1 MIDLNM
7 KLSVILKKRHKEGKI
22 MIFEET
28 LTLNNGVKIPKL
40 ALGTWKIPDNEVA
53 SPVESALKMGYR
65 HLDTAQAYHNERGV
79 GQGIKNS
86 GIARDQI
93 FVNSKV
99 EAEIKDYQKAK
110 KSIDETLL
118 RMDLDYL
125 DMMIIHNPQPW
136 KEVNQSDDRHFA
148 GNLETWRALEDALKE
163 GKLRA
168 IGVSSFQPED
178 LQNLID
184 HSDVKLMVNQV
195 LCHICATPKKLI
207 DFCQQQNI
215 VVESFS
221 PVAHGEAL
229 NNVVIQKMAE
239 KYHVSVAQLCIRYDW
254 QLNTVVLPKSINP
267 EHMKQNS
274 ELNFKISEDDMATL
288 ENINTFDYGSA
299 SHFPVFGGKR

>member
-1 MIDLNM
+1 
-7 KLSVILKKRHKEGKI
+7 

-28 LTLNNGVKIPKL
+28 FTLNNGVKIPKL

-53 SPVESALKMGYR
+53 SPVQTALKMGYR
-65 HLDTAQAYHNERGV
+65 HIDTAQAYHNEKGV
-79 GQGIKNS
+79 GQGIKDS
-86 GIARDQI
+86 GISRDQI
-93 FVNSKV
+93 FINSKV
-99 EAEIKDYQKAK
+99 EAEIKNYQEAK
-110 KSIDETLL
+110 KSIDETLD

-136 KEVNQSDDRHFA
+136 KEVNQSDDRHFE
-148 GNLETWRALEDALKE
+148 GNIETWRALTDAMKE

-184 HSDVKLMVNQV
+184 NSDVKPMVNQI
-195 LCHICATPKKLI
+195 LCHIGATPKKLI
-207 DFCQQQNI
+207 DFCQKHDI

-229 NNVVIQKMAE
+229 TNNTIKTMAE
-239 KYHVSVAQLCIRYDW
+239 KYQVSVAQLCIRYDW
-254 QLNTVVLPKSINP
+254 QLNTVVLPKSVNP
-267 EHMKQNS
+267 EHMKQNA
-274 ELNFKISEDDMATL
+274 ELNFEISDIDMKTL
-288 ENINTFDYGSA
+288 ENIHNFDYGSS

>member
-1 MIDLNM
+1 
-7 KLSVILKKRHKEGKI
+7 

-28 LTLNNGVKIPKL
+28 FTLNNGVKIPKL

-53 SPVESALKMGYR
+53 SPVQTALKMGYR
-65 HLDTAQAYHNERGV
+65 HIDTAQAYHNEKGV
-79 GQGIKNS
+79 GQGIKDS
-86 GIARDQI
+86 GISRDRI
-93 FVNSKV
+93 FINSKV
-99 EAEIKDYQKAK
+99 EAEIKNYQEAK
-110 KSIDETLL
+110 KSIDETLT

-136 KEVNQSDDRHFA
+136 KEVNQSDDRHFE
-148 GNLETWRALEDALKE
+148 GNIETWRALTDAMKE

-168 IGVSSFQPED
+168 IGVSSFQPKD

-184 HSDVKLMVNQV
+184 NSDVKPMVNQI
-195 LCHICATPKKLI
+195 LCHIGATPKKLI
-207 DFCQQQNI
+207 NFCQEHDI

-229 NNVVIQKMAE
+229 TNNTIKSMAE
-239 KYHVSVAQLCIRYDW
+239 KYQVSVAQLCIRYDW
-254 QLNTVVLPKSINP
+254 QLNTVVLPKSVNP

-274 ELNFKISEDDMATL
+274 ELNFEISDVDMKTL
-288 ENINTFDYGSA
+288 ENIHNFDYGTS

>member
-1 MIDLNM
+1 
-7 KLSVILKKRHKEGKI
+7 

-28 LTLNNGVKIPKL
+28 FTLNNGVKIPKL

-53 SPVESALKMGYR
+53 SPVQTALKMGYR
-65 HLDTAQAYHNERGV
+65 HIDTAQAYHNEKGV
-79 GQGIKNS
+79 GQGIKDS
-86 GIARDQI
+86 GISRDQI

-99 EAEIKDYQKAK
+99 EAEIKNYQEAK
-110 KSIDETLL
+110 KSIDETLT

-136 KEVNQSDDRHFA
+136 KEVNQSDDRHFE
-148 GNLETWRALEDALKE
+148 GNLETWRALTDAMKE

-168 IGVSSFQPED
+168 IGVSSFQPKD
-178 LQNLID
+178 LQNLFD
-184 HSDVKLMVNQV
+184 NSDVKPMVNQI
-195 LCHICATPKKLI
+195 LCHIGATPKKLI
-207 DFCQQQNI
+207 NFCQEHDI

-229 NNVVIQKMAE
+229 TNNTIKSMAE
-239 KYHVSVAQLCIRYDW
+239 KYQVSVAQLCIRYDW
-254 QLNTVVLPKSINP
+254 QLNTVVLPKSVNP

-274 ELNFKISEDDMATL
+274 ELNFEISDVDMKTL
-288 ENINTFDYGSA
+288 ENIHNFDYGTS

>member
-1 MIDLNM
+1 
-7 KLSVILKKRHKEGKI
+7 

-28 LTLNNGVKIPKL
+28 FTLNNGVKIPKL
-40 ALGTWKIPDNEVA
+40 ALGTWEIPDNEVA
-53 SPVESALKMGYR
+53 SPVQTALKMGYR
-65 HLDTAQAYHNERGV
+65 HIDTAQAYHNEKGV
-79 GQGIKNS
+79 GQGIKDS
-86 GIARDQI
+86 GISRDQI

-99 EAEIKDYQKAK
+99 EAEIKNYQEAK
-110 KSIDETLL
+110 KSIDETLT

-136 KEVNQSDDRHFA
+136 KEVNQSDDRHFE
-148 GNLETWRALEDALKE
+148 GNLETWRALTDAMKE

-184 HSDVKLMVNQV
+184 NSDVKPMVNQI
-195 LCHICATPKKLI
+195 LCHIGATPKKLI
-207 DFCQQQNI
+207 DFCQEHDI

-229 NNVVIQKMAE
+229 TNTTIKSMAK

-254 QLNTVVLPKSINP
+254 QLNTVVLPKSVNP
-267 EHMKQNS
+267 KHMKQNA
-274 ELNFKISEDDMATL
+274 ELNFEISDVDMANL
-288 ENINTFDYGSA
+288 EEINSFNYGSS

>member
-1 MIDLNM
+1 
-7 KLSVILKKRHKEGKI
+7 

-28 LTLNNGVKIPKL
+28 FTLNNGVKIPKL

-53 SPVESALKMGYR
+53 APVKNALKMGYR
-65 HLDTAQAYHNERGV
+65 HIDTAQAYHNEKGV
-79 GQGIKNS
+79 GQGIKDS
-86 GIARDQI
+86 GISRDQI

-99 EAEIKDYQKAK
+99 EAEIKNYQEAK
-110 KSIDETLL
+110 KSIDETLT

-136 KEVNQSDDRHFA
+136 KEVNQSDDRHFE
-148 GNLETWRALEDALKE
+148 GNLETWRALTDAMKE

-168 IGVSSFQPED
+168 IGVSSFQPKD
-178 LQNLID
+178 LQNLFD
-184 HSDVKLMVNQV
+184 NSDVKPMVNQI
-195 LCHICATPKKLI
+195 LCHIGATPKKLI
-207 DFCQQQNI
+207 NFCQEHDI

-229 NNVVIQKMAE
+229 TNNTIKSMAE
-239 KYHVSVAQLCIRYDW
+239 KYQVSVAQLCIRYDW
-254 QLNTVVLPKSINP
+254 QLNTVVLPKSVNP

-274 ELNFKISEDDMATL
+274 ELNFEISDVDMKTL
-288 ENINTFDYGSA
+288 ENIHNFDYGTS

>member
-1 MIDLNM
+1 
-7 KLSVILKKRHKEGKI
+7 

-28 LTLNNGVKIPKL
+28 FTLNNGVKIPKL

-53 SPVESALKMGYR
+53 APVKNALKMGYR
-65 HLDTAQAYHNERGV
+65 HIDTAQAYHNEKGV
-79 GQGIKNS
+79 GQGIKDS
-86 GIARDQI
+86 GISRDQI

-99 EAEIKDYQKAK
+99 EAEIKNYQEAK
-110 KSIDETLL
+110 KSIDETLT

-136 KEVNQSDDRHFA
+136 KEVNQSDDRHFE
-148 GNLETWRALEDALKE
+148 GNLETWRALTDAMKE

-168 IGVSSFQPED
+168 IGVSSFQPKD
-178 LQNLID
+178 LQNLFD
-184 HSDVKLMVNQV
+184 NSDVKPMVNQI
-195 LCHICATPKKLI
+195 LCHIGATPKKLI
-207 DFCQQQNI
+207 DFCQEHDI

-229 NNVVIQKMAE
+229 TNNTIKSMAE
-239 KYHVSVAQLCIRYDW
+239 KYQVSVAQLCIRYDW
-254 QLNTVVLPKSINP
+254 QLNTVVLPKSVNP

-274 ELNFKISEDDMATL
+274 ELNFEISDVDMKTL
-288 ENINTFDYGSA
+288 ENIHNFDYGTS

>member
-1 MIDLNM
+1 
-7 KLSVILKKRHKEGKI
+7 

-28 LTLNNGVKIPKL
+28 FTLNNGVKIPKL

-53 SPVESALKMGYR
+53 SPVQTALKMGYR
-65 HLDTAQAYHNERGV
+65 HIDTAQAYHNEKGV
-79 GQGIKNS
+79 GQGIKDS
-86 GIARDQI
+86 GISRDQI
-93 FVNSKV
+93 FINSKV
-99 EAEIKDYQKAK
+99 EAEIKNYQEAK
-110 KSIDETLL
+110 KSIDETLT

-136 KEVNQSDDRHFA
+136 KEVNQSDDRHFE
-148 GNLETWRALEDALKE
+148 GNIETWRALTDAMKE

-184 HSDVKLMVNQV
+184 NSDVKPMVNQI
-195 LCHICATPKKLI
+195 LCHIGATPKKLI
-207 DFCQQQNI
+207 DFCQKHDI

-229 NNVVIQKMAE
+229 TNNTIKSMAE
-239 KYHVSVAQLCIRYDW
+239 KYQVSVAQLCIRYDW
-254 QLNTVVLPKSINP
+254 QLNTVVLPKSVNP

-274 ELNFKISEDDMATL
+274 ELNFEISDVDMKTL
-288 ENINTFDYGSA
+288 ENIHNFDYGTS

>member
-1 MIDLNM
+1 
-7 KLSVILKKRHKEGKI
+7 

-28 LTLNNGVKIPKL
+28 FTLNNGVKIPKL

-53 SPVESALKMGYR
+53 SPVQTALKMGYR
-65 HLDTAQAYHNERGV
+65 HIDTAQAYHNEKGV
-79 GQGIKNS
+79 GQGIKDS
-86 GIARDQI
+86 GISRDQI
-93 FVNSKV
+93 FINSKV
-99 EAEIKDYQKAK
+99 EAEIKNYQEAK
-110 KSIDETLL
+110 KSIDETLT

-136 KEVNQSDDRHFA
+136 KEVNQSDDRHFE
-148 GNLETWRALEDALKE
+148 GNIETWRALTDVMKE

-184 HSDVKLMVNQV
+184 NSDVKPMVNQI
-195 LCHICATPKKLI
+195 LCHIGATPKKLI
-207 DFCQQQNI
+207 DFCQEHDI

-229 NNVVIQKMAE
+229 TNNTIKSMAE
-239 KYHVSVAQLCIRYDW
+239 KYQVSVAQLCIRYDW
-254 QLNTVVLPKSINP
+254 QLNTVVLPKSVNP
-267 EHMKQNS
+267 EHMKQNA
-274 ELNFKISEDDMATL
+274 ELNFEISDIDMKTL
-288 ENINTFDYGSA
+288 ENIHNFDYGSS

>member
-1 MIDLNM
+1 
-7 KLSVILKKRHKEGKI
+7 

-28 LTLNNGVKIPKL
+28 FTLNNGVKIPKL

-53 SPVESALKMGYR
+53 SPVQTALKMGYR
-65 HLDTAQAYHNERGV
+65 HIDTAQAYHNEKGV
-79 GQGIKNS
+79 GQGIKDS
-86 GIARDQI
+86 GISRDRI
-93 FVNSKV
+93 FINSKV
-99 EAEIKDYQKAK
+99 EAEIKNYQEAK
-110 KSIDETLL
+110 KSIDETLT

-136 KEVNQSDDRHFA
+136 KEVNQSDDRHFE
-148 GNLETWRALEDALKE
+148 GNIETWRALTDAMKE

-184 HSDVKLMVNQV
+184 NSDVKPMVNQI
-195 LCHICATPKKLI
+195 LCHIGATPKKLI
-207 DFCQQQNI
+207 NFCQEHDI

-229 NNVVIQKMAE
+229 TNNTIKSMAE
-239 KYHVSVAQLCIRYDW
+239 KYQVSVAQLCIRYDW
-254 QLNTVVLPKSINP
+254 QLNTVVLPKSVNP

-274 ELNFKISEDDMATL
+274 ELNFDISEDDMTTL
-288 ENINTFDYGSA
+288 EKISSFNYGSS
-299 SHFPVFGGKR
+299 SHFPVFVGKR

>member
-1 MIDLNM
+1 
-7 KLSVILKKRHKEGKI
+7 

-28 LTLNNGVKIPKL
+28 FTLNNGVKIPKL

-53 SPVESALKMGYR
+53 SPVQTALKMGYR
-65 HLDTAQAYHNERGV
+65 HIDTAQAYHNEKGV
-79 GQGIKNS
+79 GQGIKDS
-86 GIARDQI
+86 GISRDQI

-99 EAEIKDYQKAK
+99 EAEIKNYQEAK
-110 KSIDETLL
+110 KSIDETLT

-136 KEVNQSDDRHFA
+136 KEVNQSDDRHFE
-148 GNLETWRALEDALKE
+148 GNLETWRALTDAMKE

-168 IGVSSFQPED
+168 IGVSSFQPKD

-184 HSDVKLMVNQV
+184 NSDVKPMVNQI
-195 LCHICATPKKLI
+195 LCHIGATPKKLI
-207 DFCQQQNI
+207 NFCQEHDI

-229 NNVVIQKMAE
+229 TNNTIKSMAE
-239 KYHVSVAQLCIRYDW
+239 KYQVSVAQLCIRYDW
-254 QLNTVVLPKSINP
+254 QLNTVVLPKSVNP

-274 ELNFKISEDDMATL
+274 ELNFEISDVDMKTL
-288 ENINTFDYGSA
+288 ENIHNFDYGTS

>member
-1 MIDLNM
+1 
-7 KLSVILKKRHKEGKI
+7 

-28 LTLNNGVKIPKL
+28 FTLNNGVKIPKL

-53 SPVESALKMGYR
+53 SPVQTALKMGYR
-65 HLDTAQAYHNERGV
+65 HIDTAQAYHNEKGV
-79 GQGIKNS
+79 GQGIKDS
-86 GIARDQI
+86 GISRDQI
-93 FVNSKV
+93 FINSKV
-99 EAEIKDYQKAK
+99 EAEIKNYQEAK
-110 KSIDETLL
+110 KSIDETLT

-136 KEVNQSDDRHFA
+136 KEVNQSDDRHFE
-148 GNLETWRALEDALKE
+148 GNIETWRALTDAMKE

-178 LQNLID
+178 LQNLFD
-184 HSDVKLMVNQV
+184 NSDVKPMVNQI
-195 LCHICATPKKLI
+195 LCHIGATPKKLI
-207 DFCQQQNI
+207 NFCQEHDI

-229 NNVVIQKMAE
+229 TNNTIKSMAE
-239 KYHVSVAQLCIRYDW
+239 KYQVSVAQLCIRYDW
-254 QLNTVVLPKSINP
+254 QLNTVVLPKSVNP

-274 ELNFKISEDDMATL
+274 ELNFEISDVDMKTL
-288 ENINTFDYGSA
+288 ENIHNFDYGTS

>member
-1 MIDLNM
+1 
-7 KLSVILKKRHKEGKI
+7 

-28 LTLNNGVKIPKL
+28 FTLNNGVKIPKL

-53 SPVESALKMGYR
+53 SPVQTALKMGYR
-65 HLDTAQAYHNERGV
+65 HIDTAQAYHNEKGV
-79 GQGIKNS
+79 GQGIKDS
-86 GIARDQI
+86 GISRDQI

-99 EAEIKDYQKAK
+99 EAEIKNYQEAK
-110 KSIDETLL
+110 KSIDETLI

-136 KEVNQSDDRHFA
+136 KEVNQSDDRHFE
-148 GNLETWRALEDALKE
+148 GNLETWRALTDAMKE

-168 IGVSSFQPED
+168 IGVSSFQPKD
-178 LQNLID
+178 LQNLFD
-184 HSDVKLMVNQV
+184 NSDVKPMVNQI
-195 LCHICATPKKLI
+195 LCHIGATPKKLI
-207 DFCQQQNI
+207 NFCQEHDI

-229 NNVVIQKMAE
+229 TNNTIKSMAE
-239 KYHVSVAQLCIRYDW
+239 KYQVSVAQLCIRYDW

-267 EHMKQNS
+267 EHMKQNA
-274 ELNFKISEDDMATL
+274 ELNFEISDVDMKTL
-288 ENINTFDYGSA
+288 ENIHNFDYGTS

>member
-1 MIDLNM
+1 
-7 KLSVILKKRHKEGKI
+7 

-28 LTLNNGVKIPKL
+28 FTLNNGVKIPKL
-40 ALGTWKIPDNEVA
+40 ALGTWEIPDNEVA
-53 SPVESALKMGYR
+53 APVKNALKMGYR
-65 HLDTAQAYHNERGV
+65 HIDTAQAYHNEKGV
-79 GQGIKNS
+79 GQGIKDS
-86 GIARDQI
+86 GISRDQI

-99 EAEIKDYQKAK
+99 EAEIKNYQEAK
-110 KSIDETLL
+110 KSIDETLT

-136 KEVNQSDDRHFA
+136 KEVNQSDDRHFE
-148 GNLETWRALEDALKE
+148 GNLETWRALTDAMKE

-184 HSDVKLMVNQV
+184 NSDVKPMVNQI
-195 LCHICATPKKLI
+195 LCHIGATPKKLI
-207 DFCQQQNI
+207 NFCQEHDI

-229 NNVVIQKMAE
+229 TNNTIKSMAE
-239 KYHVSVAQLCIRYDW
+239 KYQVSVAQLCIRYDW
-254 QLNTVVLPKSINP
+254 QLNTVVLPKSVNP

-274 ELNFKISEDDMATL
+274 ELNFEISDVDMETL
-288 ENINTFDYGSA
+288 ENIHNFDYGTS

>member
-1 MIDLNM
+1 
-7 KLSVILKKRHKEGKI
+7 

-28 LTLNNGVKIPKL
+28 FTLNNGVKIPKL

-53 SPVESALKMGYR
+53 SPVQTALKMGYW
-65 HLDTAQAYHNERGV
+65 HIDTAQAYHNEKGV
-79 GQGIKNS
+79 GQGIKDS
-86 GIARDQI
+86 GISRDQI

-99 EAEIKDYQKAK
+99 EAEIKNYQEAK
-110 KSIDETLL
+110 KSIDETLT

-136 KEVNQSDDRHFA
+136 KEVNQSDDRHFE
-148 GNLETWRALEDALKE
+148 GNLETWRALTDAMKE

-168 IGVSSFQPED
+168 IGVSSFQPKD
-178 LQNLID
+178 LQNLFD
-184 HSDVKLMVNQV
+184 NSDVKPMVNQI
-195 LCHICATPKKLI
+195 LCHIGATPKKLI
-207 DFCQQQNI
+207 NFCQEHDI

-229 NNVVIQKMAE
+229 TNNTIKSMAE
-239 KYHVSVAQLCIRYDW
+239 KYQVSVAQLCIRYDW
-254 QLNTVVLPKSINP
+254 QLNTVVLPKSVNP

-274 ELNFKISEDDMATL
+274 ELNFEISDVDMKTL
-288 ENINTFDYGSA
+288 ENIHNFDYGTS

>member
-1 MIDLNM
+1 
-7 KLSVILKKRHKEGKI
+7 

-28 LTLNNGVKIPKL
+28 FTLNNGVKIPKL

-53 SPVESALKMGYR
+53 SPVQTALKMGYR
-65 HLDTAQAYHNERGV
+65 HIDTAQAYHNEKGV
-79 GQGIKNS
+79 GQGIKDS
-86 GIARDQI
+86 GISRDQI

-99 EAEIKDYQKAK
+99 EAEIKNYQEAK
-110 KSIDETLL
+110 KSIDETLI

-136 KEVNQSDDRHFA
+136 EEVNQSDDRHFE
-148 GNLETWRALEDALKE
+148 GNLETWRALTDAMKE

-168 IGVSSFQPED
+168 IGVSSFQPKD
-178 LQNLID
+178 LQNLFD
-184 HSDVKLMVNQV
+184 NSDVKPMVNQI
-195 LCHICATPKKLI
+195 LCHIGATPKKLI
-207 DFCQQQNI
+207 NFCQEHDI

-229 NNVVIQKMAE
+229 TNNTIKSMAE
-239 KYHVSVAQLCIRYDW
+239 KYQVSVAQLCIRYDW

-267 EHMKQNS
+267 EHMKQNA
-274 ELNFKISEDDMATL
+274 ELNFEISDVDMKTL
-288 ENINTFDYGSA
+288 ENIHNFDYGTS

>member
-1 MIDLNM
+1 
-7 KLSVILKKRHKEGKI
+7 

-28 LTLNNGVKIPKL
+28 FTLNNGVKIPKL

-53 SPVESALKMGYR
+53 SPVQTALKMGYR
-65 HLDTAQAYHNERGV
+65 HIDTAQAYHNEKGV
-79 GQGIKNS
+79 GQGIKDS
-86 GIARDQI
+86 GISRDQI
-93 FVNSKV
+93 FINSKV
-99 EAEIKDYQKAK
+99 EAEIKNYQEAK
-110 KSIDETLL
+110 KSIDETLN

-136 KEVNQSDDRHFA
+136 KEVNQSDDRHFE
-148 GNLETWRALEDALKE
+148 GNLETWRALTDAMKE

-184 HSDVKLMVNQV
+184 NSDVKPMVNQI
-195 LCHICATPKKLI
+195 LCHIGATPKKLI
-207 DFCQQQNI
+207 DFCQEHDI

-229 NNVVIQKMAE
+229 TNNTIKSMAE
-239 KYHVSVAQLCIRYDW
+239 KYQVSVAQLCIRYDW
-254 QLNTVVLPKSINP
+254 QLNTVVLPKSVNP

-274 ELNFKISEDDMATL
+274 ELNFEISDVDMKTL
-288 ENINTFDYGSA
+288 ENIHNFDYGSS

>member
-1 MIDLNM
+1 
-7 KLSVILKKRHKEGKI
+7 

-28 LTLNNGVKIPKL
+28 FTLNNGVKIPKL

-53 SPVESALKMGYR
+53 SPVQTALKMGYR
-65 HLDTAQAYHNERGV
+65 HIDTAQAYHNEKGV
-79 GQGIKNS
+79 GQGIKDS
-86 GIARDQI
+86 GISRDQI
-93 FVNSKV
+93 FINSKV
-99 EAEIKDYQKAK
+99 EAEIKNYQEAK
-110 KSIDETLL
+110 KSIDETLT

-136 KEVNQSDDRHFA
+136 KEVNQSDDRHFE
-148 GNLETWRALEDALKE
+148 GNIDTWRALTDAMKE

-184 HSDVKLMVNQV
+184 NSDVKPMVNQI
-195 LCHICATPKKLI
+195 LCHIGATPKKLI
-207 DFCQQQNI
+207 DFCQKHDI

-229 NNVVIQKMAE
+229 TNNTIKTMAE
-239 KYHVSVAQLCIRYDW
+239 KYQVSVAQLCIRYDW
-254 QLNTVVLPKSINP
+254 QLNTVVLPKSVNP

-274 ELNFKISEDDMATL
+274 ELNFEISDIDMKTL
-288 ENINTFDYGSA
+288 ENIHNFDYGSS

>member
-1 MIDLNM
+1 
-7 KLSVILKKRHKEGKI
+7 

-28 LTLNNGVKIPKL
+28 FTLNNGVKIPKL

-53 SPVESALKMGYR
+53 SPVQTALKMGYR
-65 HLDTAQAYHNERGV
+65 HIDTAQAYHNEKGV
-79 GQGIKNS
+79 GQGIKDS
-86 GIARDQI
+86 GISRDQI

-99 EAEIKDYQKAK
+99 EAEIKNYQEAK
-110 KSIDETLL
+110 KSIDETLT

-136 KEVNQSDDRHFA
+136 KEVNQSDDRHFE
-148 GNLETWRALEDALKE
+148 GNLETWRALTDAMKE

-168 IGVSSFQPED
+168 IGVSSFQPKD
-178 LQNLID
+178 LQNLFD
-184 HSDVKLMVNQV
+184 NSDVKPMVNQI
-195 LCHICATPKKLI
+195 LCHIGATPKKLI
-207 DFCQQQNI
+207 DFCQEHDI

-229 NNVVIQKMAE
+229 TNNTIKSMAE
-239 KYHVSVAQLCIRYDW
+239 KYQVSVAQLCIRYDW
-254 QLNTVVLPKSINP
+254 QLNTVVLPKSVNP

-274 ELNFKISEDDMATL
+274 ELNFEISDVDMKTL
-288 ENINTFDYGSA
+288 ENIHNFDYGTS

>member
-1 MIDLNM
+1 
-7 KLSVILKKRHKEGKI
+7 

-28 LTLNNGVKIPKL
+28 FTLTNGVKIPKL

-53 SPVESALKMGYR
+53 SPVQTALKMGYR
-65 HLDTAQAYHNERGV
+65 HIDTAQAYHNEKGV
-79 GQGIKNS
+79 GQGIKDS
-86 GIARDQI
+86 GISRDQI

-99 EAEIKDYQKAK
+99 EAEIKNYQEAK
-110 KSIDETLL
+110 KSIDETLT

-136 KEVNQSDDRHFA
+136 KEVNQSDDRHFE
-148 GNLETWRALEDALKE
+148 GNIETWRALTDAMKE

-168 IGVSSFQPED
+168 IGVSSFQPKD
-178 LQNLID
+178 LQNLFD
-184 HSDVKLMVNQV
+184 NSDVKPMVNQI
-195 LCHICATPKKLI
+195 LCHIGATPKKLI
-207 DFCQQQNI
+207 NFCQEHDI

-229 NNVVIQKMAE
+229 TNNTIKSMAE
-239 KYHVSVAQLCIRYDW
+239 KYQVSVAQLCIRYDW

-274 ELNFKISEDDMATL
+274 ELNFEISDVDMKTL
-288 ENINTFDYGSA
+288 EDIHNFDYGTS